1 MNTLQQNIKQDYFS
15 AMKSGDKETKA
26 VLSMV
31 LARVEAVSKERGQ
44 TLLED
49 EVVLKAIQAEVKQVN
64 QSIEGA
70 EKANR
75 PDQQDKYMRDLAI
88 LEDYLPAQVED
99 EELEAV
105 IKSVLI
111 DMGDQ
116 NFGDILREV
125 SQRLSGGAD
134 NKRISQALIKKLK

>member
-1 MNTLQQNIKQDYFS
+1 MNLHQTIKTDYFN
-15 AMKSGDKETKA
+15 AMKAGNKETKA

-31 LARVEAVSKERGQ
+31 LARVDAIAKER
-44 TLLED
+44 TIALVPD
-49 EVVLKAIQAEVKQVN
+49 AEVQKAIQAEVKQVN

-75 PDQQDKYMRDLAI
+75 PDQVDKYMRDLAV
-88 LEDYLPAQVED
+88 LEDYLPVQVEN

-105 IKSVLI
+105 VKSVLI
-111 DMGDQ
+111 DMGDG

-134 NKRISQALIKKLK
+134 NKRISQAIKKLK